1 MRTTRFTNKPAKN
14 KLTVLMMLAL
24 VLVGAG
30 CSTSVTRMDAAEV
43 KDLSGAWNDTDS
55 QQVSEEMI
63 KDVLSRP
70 WFGEF
75 TRSQSRQPAV
85 IVGEVKNLSHE
96 HINVNTFVAD
106 VERALI
112 NSDKVQFVA
121 SSTERE
127 EIRGERKDQD
137 LNASEATR
145 KAMGQEKGADF
156 MLKGTINTIIDASG
170 KTQLRFY
177 QVDLTLISL
186 ADNRKVWVGQ
196 KKIKKLVERS
206 NLRF

>member
-1 MRTTRFTNKPAKN
+1 MTWTLPKIRTSM
-14 KLTVLMMLAL
+14 LMVL
-24 VLVGAG
+24 VLLFAAAG
-30 CSTSVTRMDAAEV
+30 CSTEVTRMDPGEV

-63 KDVLSRP
+63 KDVLDRS
-70 WFGEF
+70 WLGEF
-75 TRSQSRQPAV
+75 TRSKKRQPSV
-85 IVGEVKNLSHE
+85 IVGEVSNLSHE
-96 HINVNTFVAD
+96 HINVNTFVSD
-106 VERALI
+106 MERALI
-112 NSDKVQFVA
+112 NSDKVVFVA
-121 SSTERE
+121 SSTERQE
-127 EIRGERKDQD
+127 VRDERMDQD

-145 KAMGQEKGADF
+145 KAMGQETGADF

-170 KTQLRFY
+170 KTQVRFY

-186 ADNRKVWVGQ
+186 VDNRKVWVGQ

>member
-1 MRTTRFTNKPAKN
+1 VFRQFLKN
-14 KLTVLMMLAL
+14 SLGAGLSLAL
-24 VLVGAG
+24 LLGVVG
-30 CSTSVTRMDAAEV
+30 CSTSVKRMDAGEV

-55 QQVSEEMI
+55 QLVSQEMI
-63 KDVLSRP
+63 SDVLARAWLADFSR
-70 WFGEF
+70 
-75 TRSQSRQPAV
+75 SKSRRPAV
-85 IVGEVKNLSHE
+85 IVGEVNNLSHE
-96 HINVNTFVAD
+96 HINVKTFVSD
-106 VERALI
+106 MERALI
-112 NSDKVQFVA
+112 NSDKVEFVA
-121 SSTERE
+121 SSTERQ

-145 KAMGQEKGADF
+145 KAMGQEVGADF

-170 KTQLRFY
+170 DTQVRFY

-196 KKIKKLVERS
+196 KKIKKLVEHS

>member
-1 MRTTRFTNKPAKN
+1 MHWTLNKN
-14 KLTVLMMLAL
+14 RLTLLMAPLSLTLAL
-24 VLVGAG
+24 ALAVAG
-30 CSTSVTRMDAAEV
+30 CSTEVTRMDAGEV

-63 KDVLSRP
+63 KDVLNRP

-75 TRSQSRQPAV
+75 TRTVNRQPAV
-85 IVGEVKNLSHE
+85 IVGEVTNLSHE
-96 HINVNTFVAD
+96 HINVYTFVAD
-106 VERALI
+106 MERALI
-112 NSDKVQFVA
+112 NSGKVQFVA

-145 KAMGQEKGADF
+145 KPMGQEKGADF
-156 MLKGTINTIIDASG
+156 MLKGTINTIIDADG
-170 KTQLRFY
+170 KTQLRYY
-177 QVDLTLISL
+177 QVDLTLISM